1 MHIGALIFPTDRAM
15 RPERLA
21 AELER
26 RGYESMW
33 VAEHTHIP
41 LSRKSPYP
49 GGGELP
55 EMYTRTMDPFV
66 ALTAAAMATTT
77 LRVGTGICLVN
88 QHHPINAAK
97 QAASIDHLSGGRLL
111 FGVGVGWNTDEMEHH
126 GVDPSKRRSSARER
140 VLAIRELWMAE
151 EAEFHGEYVDFSA
164 SLSYPKPVSSPHP
177 PILMGG
183 AGGPVTFRHVVEYC
197 DGWIPIH
204 GRSDPLENLPLL
216 RSMAADAGR
225 DPDSLDI
232 SIYGCPMDA
241 ETVDRYREA
250 GVDRVI
256 FWLPA
261 IEEEALVP
269 ILERHQDLLDG

>member
-15 RPERLA
+15 RPDRLA
-21 AELER
+21 VELER

-66 ALTAAAMATTT
+66 ALTAAAVATTSI
-77 LRVGTGICLVN
+77 RVGTGICLVN

-97 QAASIDHLSGGRLL
+97 QAASVDHLSGGRLL

-140 VLAIRELWMAE
+140 VLAIRELWTAE
-151 EAEFHGEYVDFSA
+151 EAEFHGEHVGFSA

-204 GRSDPLENLPLL
+204 GRSDPLEKLPLL

-241 ETVDRYREA
+241 EAVDRYRQA

-269 ILERHQDLLDG
+269 ILERHQDLLDA